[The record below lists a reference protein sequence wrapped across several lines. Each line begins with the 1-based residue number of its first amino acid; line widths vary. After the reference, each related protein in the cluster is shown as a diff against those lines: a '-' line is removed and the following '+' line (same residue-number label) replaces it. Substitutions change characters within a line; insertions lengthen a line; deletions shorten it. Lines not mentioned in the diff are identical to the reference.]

1 MCVKVKQREEMA
13 EGGDSRAHREA
24 TAAQCIVGAHRE
36 DLALKM

>member
-24 TAAQCIVGAHRE
+24 TAAQCIGAHRE